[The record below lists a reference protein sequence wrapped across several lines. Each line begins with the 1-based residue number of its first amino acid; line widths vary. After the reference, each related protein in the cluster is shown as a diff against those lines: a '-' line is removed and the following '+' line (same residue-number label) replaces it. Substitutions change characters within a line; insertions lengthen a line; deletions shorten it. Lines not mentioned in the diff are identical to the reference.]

1 MQQIALQEAR
11 AEHKLLAS
19 KLKESLFLKESQKE
33 ETIAEGQC
41 NVTERC

>member
-19 KLKESLFLKESQKE
+19 KLKESQKE
-33 ETIAEGQC
+33 GTTAEGQC